1 MHVKVVAPSTLS
13 QKHSKS
19 LAAVVLIVLEVCLSQ
34 VSNARLTNS
43 DGLVSNNSNSSGLVL
58 SKGNKICI
66 II

>member
-13 QKHSKS
+13 QKHSNS
-19 LAAVVLIVLEVCLSQ
+19 LAAVVLMLLEVCLSQ

-43 DGLVSNNSNSSGLVL
+43 NGLVSNNSNSSVLVK